1 MAETGKPKGI
11 PAGYVQLPG
20 KRTQSAAHGDSDG

>member
-11 PAGYVQLPG
+11 PAGYVPTTG
-20 KRTQSAAHGDSDG
+20 KRTQSAAHSDSDG